1 MAKIKEEQL
10 KEVVD
15 LQKELN
21 TIVNQIGSLEAI
33 KHALLHKLA
42 GVNED
47 TEKVKAK
54 LEEEYGK
61 VNIDLSTGEYKP
73 IEKENE

>member
-10 KEVVD
+10 KQIVD

-21 TIVNQIGSLEAI
+21 QIVNQIGSLEAN
-33 KHALLHKLA
+33 KHSLLHKLA

-47 TEKVKAK
+47 TEKLKVE
-54 LEEEYGK
+54 LEKEYGQ
-61 VNIDLSTGEYKP
+61 VNIDLSTGEYTI
-73 IEKENE
+73 IEKEEK

>member
-10 KEVVD
+10 KEIVD

-21 TIVNQIGSLEAI
+21 TVVNQIGSLEAN
-33 KHALLHKLA
+33 KHSLLHKLA
-42 GVNED
+42 GINED

-54 LEEEYGK
+54 LEEEYGQ
-61 VNIDLSTGEYKP
+61 VNIDLSTGEYEV
-73 IEKENE
+73 IQKEAE

>member
-10 KEVVD
+10 KQVVD

-21 TIVNQIGSLEAI
+21 QIVNQIGSLEAN
-33 KHALLHKLA
+33 KHSLLHKLA

-47 TEKVKAK
+47 IEKLKAE
-54 LEEEYGK
+54 LEKEYGQI
-61 VNIDLSTGEYKP
+61 NIDLSTGEYTI
-73 IEKENE
+73 IEKEEK

>member
-10 KEVVD
+10 KQIVE

-21 TIVNQIGSLEAI
+21 QIVNQIGSLEAN
-33 KHALLHKLA
+33 KHSLLHKLA

-47 TEKVKAK
+47 IEKLKAE
-54 LEEEYGK
+54 LEKEYGQI
-61 VNIDLSTGEYKP
+61 NIDLSTGEYTI
-73 IEKENE
+73 IEKEEK

>member
-10 KEVVD
+10 KQIVD

-21 TIVNQIGSLEAI
+21 QIVNQIGSLEAN
-33 KHALLHKLA
+33 KHSLLHKLA

-47 TEKVKAK
+47 IEKLKVE
-54 LEEEYGK
+54 LEKEYGQ
-61 VNIDLSTGEYKP
+61 VNIDLSTGEYTI
-73 IEKENE
+73 IEKEEK